1 MVEQIPLK
9 DKVRGSRPRGRTG
22 PVAELVYAHDLKS
35 CPVRGEGPIPSWPT
49 KNQCYNSNM
58 SHTRLDQLSD
68 GIFAIVMTI
77 LVFDLRVPE
86 IFGVATNAS
95 LWLEVKALLP
105 LFLSYLL
112 SFALLFTYWRAHHF
126 FISIYAKNVDT
137 MLTNINALFFM
148 LISLIPFS
156 ASFLG
161 RYNENEISVVIFGIH
176 IILIGLSLFWM
187 RSYVLYSEH
196 IKNPE
201 ISRHEI
207 RGSTIRTMVPVV
219 FALIAIALAFKDIKI
234 SLAIFTLA
242 VLFNLSSTSTR
253 LVEKIFRLL

>member
-1 MVEQIPLK
+1 MITSVSSGMV
-9 DKVRGSRPRGRTG
+9 RPAAFR
-22 PVAELVYAHDLKS
+22 
-35 CPVRGEGPIPSWPT
+35 I
-49 KNQCYNSNM
+49 CYNKFM

-68 GIFAIVMTI
+68 GIFAIVMTV
-77 LVFDLRVPE
+77 LVFELQVPNV
-86 IFGVATNAS
+86 IGHINNAV
-95 LWLEVKALLP
+95 LWVEVEKLLP
-105 LFLSYLL
+105 LFLSYIL

-126 FISIYAKNVDT
+126 FISIYAKNVDP

-148 LISLIPFS
+148 LVSLIPFS

-161 RYNENEISVVIFGIH
+161 RYNENEISVVIFGVH

-201 ISRHEI
+201 ISHREI
-207 RGSTIRTMVPVV
+207 RGSTVRTLVPVV
-219 FALIAIALAFKDIKI
+219 FAVIAIFLAYKNIKI
-234 SLAIFTLA
+234 SLAIFGLA

-253 LVEKIFRLL
+253 LFEKIFKLS